1 MRTFRTLEAGMITE
15 SAAHRIADVQTLEKL
30 YGAPSGAAVDKEV
43 DYLHPH
49 YQRLIAAS
57 PFFVLATGG
66 PDGMDASPRGDAPGF
81 VVVADEKTLLI
92 PDRRG
97 NNRVDSLRNII
108 ADPRVALLFLIPGC
122 GETLRVNGRAEIRTD
137 PRLLERFSV
146 EGKLPRTVIVV
157 HVDTVFFQCARAIFR
172 SKLWDPAR
180 HVERGSL
187 PSTGTIVADVAKKP
201 LDVEYDKGLYERLKA
216 GLY

>member
-1 MRTFRTLEAGMITE
+1 MTAVSET
-15 SAAHRIADVQTLEKL
+15 HRVNDVETLEKL
-30 YGAPSGAAVDKEV
+30 YGAPSGAAVEKEI

-81 VVVADEKTLLI
+81 VVVEDEKTVLI

-108 ADPRVALLFLIPGC
+108 ANPRVALLFLIPGV

-137 PRLLERFSV
+137 PALLERFGV
-146 EGKLPRTVIVV
+146 EGKLPRSVLVV
-157 HVDTVFFQCARAIFR
+157 RVETVFFQCARAIFR
-172 SKLWDPAR
+172 SKLWDPAWHIAR
-180 HVERGSL
+180 ESL
-187 PSTGTIVADVAKKP
+187 PSTGTMVSDLTNSRFDGKQ
-201 LDVEYDKGLYERLKA
+201 YDDGHYERLKSA
-216 GLY
+216 LY

>member
-1 MRTFRTLEAGMITE
+1 MDTVNDTHRITDVATLE
-15 SAAHRIADVQTLEKL
+15 RL

-49 YQRLIAAS
+49 YRKLIAAS

-66 PDGMDASPRGDAPGF
+66 PDGLDASPRGDAPGF
-81 VVVADEKTLLI
+81 VTVADEKTLLV

-108 ADPRVALLFLIPGC
+108 ADPRVALFFLVPGI

-137 PRLLERFSV
+137 PALLERFSV
-146 EGKLPRTVIVV
+146 EGKLPRSVLVV

-172 SKLWDPAR
+172 SKLWDPAMHIAR
-180 HVERGSL
+180 SSL
-187 PSTGTIVADVAKKP
+187 PSTGTIVSDLTNSRFDGKQ
-201 LDVEYDKGLYERLKA
+201 YDDGHYERMKNA
-216 GLY
+216 LY

>member
-1 MRTFRTLEAGMITE
+1 M
-15 SAAHRIADVQTLEKL
+15 SAVSEVHRITDVGTLEKL
-30 YGAPSGAAVDKEV
+30 YGVPSGAPVEKEI

-66 PDGMDASPRGDAPGF
+66 PGGMDASPRGDAPGF
-81 VVVADEKTLLI
+81 VVVEDEKTLLI

-108 ADPRVALLFLIPGC
+108 ANPRVALLFLVPGV
-122 GETLRVNGRAEIRTD
+122 GETLRVNGRAEICTD
-137 PRLLERFSV
+137 PALLERFGV
-146 EGKLPRTVIVV
+146 EGKLPRSVLVV
-157 HVDTVFFQCARAIFR
+157 RVDTCFFQCARAIFR
-172 SKLWDPAR
+172 SKLWEADR

-187 PSTGTIVADVAKKP
+187 PSLGTILSDVTRARFDGK
-201 LDVEYDKGLYERLKA
+201 EYDKGLYERLKSA
-216 GLY
+216 LY

>member
-1 MRTFRTLEAGMITE
+1 MTTE

-30 YGAPSGAAVDKEV
+30 YGAPTGAAVEKEV

-49 YQRLIAAS
+49 YQKLVAAS
-57 PFFVLATGG
+57 PFCVLATGG
-66 PDGMDASPRGDAPGF
+66 PAGMDASPRGDAPGF
-81 VVVADEKTLLI
+81 VVVQDEKTLLI

-108 ADPRVALLFLIPGC
+108 ADPRVALLFLIPGI

-137 PRLLERFSV
+137 PALLERFSV
-146 EGKLPRTVIVV
+146 EGKPPRTVIVV

-172 SKLWDPAR
+172 SKLWDPGQ
-180 HVERGSL
+180 HIERASL
-187 PSTGTIVADVAKKP
+187 PSTGTIVADVAKRQF
-201 LDVEYDKGLYERLKA
+201 DRAEYDKGHYERLKA

>member
-1 MRTFRTLEAGMITE
+1 MITASE
-15 SAAHRIADVQTLEKL
+15 AHRITDVQTIEKL
-30 YGAPSGAAVDKEV
+30 YGAPSGAAVEKEI

-49 YQRLIAAS
+49 YQSLIAAS

-66 PDGMDASPRGDAPGF
+66 TDSMDASPRGDAPGF

-108 ADPRVALLFLIPGC
+108 ANPHVALLFLIPGI
-122 GETLRVNGRAEIRTD
+122 GETLRVNGRAEISTD
-137 PRLLERFSV
+137 PALLERFNV
-146 EGKLPRTVIVV
+146 EGKLPRSVLVV
-157 HVDTVFFQCARAIFR
+157 RVDTVFFQCARAIFR

-180 HVERGSL
+180 YTERSSL
-187 PSTGTIVADVAKKP
+187 PRLGALVSDITHARFDGR
-201 LDVEYDKGLYERLKA
+201 EYDKGLYERLKA
-216 GLY
+216 ALY